1 MIIPS
6 DVQLKARLTPEELD
20 RLDKIIKKYKFKS
33 RYHLLQY
40 ILQCFLKVADPEP
53 EDVTEEA
60 FDGYE
65 TASYEDFQAT
75 KRKTSI

>member
-1 MIIPS
+1 MITPS
-6 DVQLKARLTPEELD
+6 DTQIKARLTPEELS
-20 RLDKIIKKYKFKS
+20 RLDGIVKKYQFKS

-40 ILQCFLKVADPEP
+40 ILQSFLRVADPEP

-65 TASYEDFQAT
+65 TASYEDFQTT